1 MWYSLLA
8 DYLLLIRM
16 SPINLCL
23 IFAVLFAVAI
33 CEIPPAKQQ
42 SRSPYLKIAPGNADF
57 AFRFYHQI
65 ASEETGKNI
74 FFSPISIATAF
85 ACLSLGAKS
94 TTLSQLLSGLGFNQ
108 TKISEREIH
117 KGFHHLLHVLN
128 RPEAEIELS
137 LGNALFTHDQ
147 YKLLKK
153 FLNDAKHFYHAE
165 VLPTNFKKP
174 EEAVKQIN
182 NYIEKKTHG
191 KLVNVVKQL
200 DPKVVVVLVNYI
212 YLKAYWKNPFNYEF
226 TRKDDFFVDE
236 QTTVQVPM
244 MNKDS
249 NFNFYHDEELSC
261 QVVHLPYK
269 GDASALFILPD
280 PGKLKQV
287 EAALGT
293 DVLIKWGKSLK
304 QWRLEL
310 FLPRF
315 SLFTSYDVESILNKL
330 GVTDVFTDHADL
342 SRITGARNV
351 KVSKAIHKTFLNVHE
366 NGTEAAATTVIE
378 IVPTSLLPIV
388 KIDRP
393 FFFLII
399 DELTNCILFMG
410 KVKNPKQA
418 HMISD
423 RDGSGSSGSSKK
435 TEEKEVV
442 AFPFM

>member
-1 MWYSLLA
+1 ML
-8 DYLLLIRM
+8 
-16 SPINLCL
+16 NLKL
-23 IFAVLFAVAI
+23 WLLFAGLFTLATCATEPV
-33 CEIPPAKQQ
+33 KQQ
-42 SRSPYLKIAPGNADF
+42 SHLPFLKISFYNCDF
-57 AFRFYHQI
+57 ASRFYHQI
-65 ASEETGKNI
+65 ASEEPEKNI
-74 FFSPISIATAF
+74 FFSPISITTAF

-94 TTLSQLLSGLGFNQ
+94 TTLSQILSGLGFNQ
-108 TKISEREIH
+108 TKISEQEIH
-117 KGFHHLLHVLN
+117 KGFRHLLQMLN

-191 KLVNVVKQL
+191 KLIDVVKQL

-212 YLKAYWKNPFNYEF
+212 FFKAYWKNPFNYES
-226 TRKDDFFVDE
+226 TQKDDFFVDE

-249 NFNFYHDEELSC
+249 NFNYYHDEELSC

-269 GDASALFILPD
+269 GNASALFILPD
-280 PGKLKQV
+280 PGKLKQL

-293 DVLIKWGKSLK
+293 DALIKWGKSLK
-304 QWRLEL
+304 QQRLQL

-315 SLFTSYDVESILNKL
+315 SLSASYDAEKMLNKL
-330 GVTDVFTDHADL
+330 GITDIFTDHADL
-342 SRITGARNV
+342 SGITGARNL
-351 KVSKAIHKTFLNVHE
+351 KVLKAIHKAFLNVHE

-378 IVPTSLLPIV
+378 IVPTSLPPQLTFN
-388 KIDRP
+388 RP
-393 FFFLII
+393 FLLLIL
-399 DELTNCILFMG
+399 DDLTKSTLFVG
-410 KVKNPKQA
+410 RVKNPN
-418 HMISD
+418 
-423 RDGSGSSGSSKK
+423 
-435 TEEKEVV
+435 EEHLQI
-442 AFPFM
+442 

>member
-1 MWYSLLA
+1 MPNLKLWLLSA
-8 DYLLLIRM
+8 G
-16 SPINLCL
+16 
-23 IFAVLFAVAI
+23 LFTLATCAT
-33 CEIPPAKQQ
+33 EPAKQQ
-42 SRSPYLKIAPGNADF
+42 SHLPFLKISFYNCDF
-57 AFRFYHQI
+57 ASRFYHQI
-65 ASEETGKNI
+65 ASEESEKNI
-74 FFSPISIATAF
+74 FFSPISITTAF

-94 TTLSQLLSGLGFNQ
+94 TTLSQILSGLGFNQ
-108 TKISEREIH
+108 TKISEQEIH
-117 KGFHHLLHVLN
+117 KGFRHLLQMLN

-191 KLVNVVKQL
+191 KLVDVVKQL

-212 YLKAYWKNPFNYEF
+212 FFKAYWKNPFNYES
-226 TRKDDFFVDE
+226 TQKDDFFVDE

-249 NFNFYHDEELSC
+249 NFSYYHDKELSC
-261 QVVHLPYK
+261 QVVHIPYK
-269 GDASALFILPD
+269 GNASALFILPD

-293 DVLIKWGKSLK
+293 DALIKWAKSLK
-304 QWRLEL
+304 QQRLQL

-315 SLFTSYDVESILNKL
+315 SLSASYDAEKILNKL
-330 GVTDVFTDHADL
+330 GITDVFTDHADL
-342 SRITGARNV
+342 SGITGARNL
-351 KVSKAIHKTFLNVHE
+351 KVSKAIHKAFLNVHE

-378 IVPTSLLPIV
+378 IVPTSLPPQIRFN
-388 KIDRP
+388 RP
-393 FFFLII
+393 FLLLIL
-399 DELTNCILFMG
+399 DDLTKSTLFVG
-410 KVKNPKQA
+410 RVKNPN
-418 HMISD
+418 
-423 RDGSGSSGSSKK
+423 
-435 TEEKEVV
+435 EEHLQI
-442 AFPFM
+442 